1 MIIKD
6 WWEKIKGLR
15 QFFLSYEKEIFVILL
30 VVLSSTLSFG
40 LGRLTKLQE
49 NQAPITIT
57 MASSTLT
64 SEIKITD
71 EVSADTRIVASKKGT
86 KYYYPW
92 CGGSKNIKVENLR
105 YFATASAAEAAGYT
119 RAANCSEQP

>member
-6 WWEKIKGLR
+6 WREKIKGLR
-15 QFFLSYEKEIFVILL
+15 QFFLNYEKEIFVVLL
-30 VVLSSTLSFG
+30 VVLSSSLSFG
-40 LGRLTKLQE
+40 LGRLTKLKE

-57 MASSTLT
+57 MASSTI
-64 SEIKITD
+64 SSDIKITD
-71 EVSADTRIVASKKGT
+71 EVSTDTRIVASKKGT

-105 YFATASAAEAAGYT
+105 YFTTAAAAEAAGYS
-119 RAANCSEQP
+119 RASNCSEKF